1 MNKQELILKIKVCLK
16 QLDVNKA
23 ILFGSYSTNTQKKFS
38 DIDLLVVTNDK
49 YIPDSFSKKME
60 LKLKISKALDFLR
73 DYTDLDLIVHTKPMH
88 DQFINRDSAFKK
100 EIFSTGTIIY
110 EGDN

>member
-1 MNKQELILKIKVCLK
+1 MKKKELISLIRDCLK

-23 ILFGSYSTNTQKKFS
+23 ILFGSYSTNTQNEFS
-38 DIDLLVVTNDK
+38 DIDLLVVTNDD

-60 LKLKISKALDFLR
+60 IKLRISNALHFLR

-88 DQFINRDSAFKK
+88 DRFINNDSAFKK

-110 EGDN
+110 EKDK